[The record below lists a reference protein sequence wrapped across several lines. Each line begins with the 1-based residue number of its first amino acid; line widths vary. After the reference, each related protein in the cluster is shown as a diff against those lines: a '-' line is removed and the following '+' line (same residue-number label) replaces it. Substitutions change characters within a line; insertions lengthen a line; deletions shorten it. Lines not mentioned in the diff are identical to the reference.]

1 MPSGLL
7 PKAHGRCD
15 NQFMVSRLF
24 PLPLAAA
31 LLLGA
36 TPLLGGCAARVSH
49 PTKTLAEQQVDID
62 ACTEAANDKYWMD
75 PVAALLNAY
84 DCLEAKGYQRGN
96 KAVVAK
102 VEKAVKDRPPR
113 PGQEPAKPCR
123 VPCRNPK
130 G

>member
-1 MPSGLL
+1 
-7 PKAHGRCD
+7 
-15 NQFMVSRLF
+15 MVLRLF
-24 PLPLAAA
+24 PLPLVAA
-31 LLLGA
+31 LLLA
-36 TPLLGGCAARVSH
+36 GCAARVSH

-62 ACTEAANDKYWMD
+62 VCTDAAHDKYWMD

-84 DCLEAKGYQRGN
+84 DCLEAKGYRRGN
-96 KAVVAK
+96 KAVAAQ

-130 G
+130 A